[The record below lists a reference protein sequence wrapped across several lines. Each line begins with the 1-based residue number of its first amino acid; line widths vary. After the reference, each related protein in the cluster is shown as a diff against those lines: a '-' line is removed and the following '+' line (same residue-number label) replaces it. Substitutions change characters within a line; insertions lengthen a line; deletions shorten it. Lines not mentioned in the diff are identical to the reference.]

1 MRAVSLAFAL
11 ALAAC
16 GASTPPPPAPA
27 PTAPPAPIASTDH
40 VADHVHHRFDDVERW
55 VRVFDDPDR
64 DAWQRPAEVVAI
76 LRVAP
81 GMTVADLGAGTGY
94 FLPHLSPAVGPTGRV
109 LALDVEPAM
118 VRYMRD
124 RAARQGLTNVV
135 ASAVPPDDPRL
146 PRAGVDRVLIVDTW
160 HHLPDR
166 AAYSAKL
173 AAGLKPGGM
182 VVVVDFTKESRL
194 GPPPAA
200 RVAPEDVVA
209 ELRAG
214 GLDAEIVTETLSEQ
228 YVVIGRRR

>member
-1 MRAVSLAFAL
+1 MLPPMRASAIVL

-16 GASTPPPPAPA
+16 GASAP
-27 PTAPPAPIASTDH
+27 PTAPTPAANEHVTDH
-40 VADHVHHRFDDVERW
+40 AHHRFDDVERW
-55 VRVFDDPDR
+55 AKVFDDPDR

-76 LRVAP
+76 LRLAP
-81 GMTVADLGAGTGY
+81 GMTVVDLGAGTGY

-124 RAARQGLTNVV
+124 RAARQGLRNVV
-135 ASAVPPDDPRL
+135 ASAVAGDDPKL
-146 PRAGVDRVLIVDTW
+146 PPAGVDRVLIVDTW

-182 VVVVDFTKESRL
+182 IVVVDFTQDSRF
-194 GPPPAA
+194 GPPPGA
-200 RVAPEDVVA
+200 RVAPEEVVA

-214 GLDAEIVTETLSEQ
+214 GLDADVVTETLSEQ

>member
-1 MRAVSLAFAL
+1 MLPPMRLSVPLALLL

-16 GASTPPPPAPA
+16 AAPAPPPASPEPDHA
-27 PTAPPAPIASTDH
+27 H
-40 VADHVHHRFDDVERW
+40 VADHAHHRFDDVKRW
-55 VRVFDDPDR
+55 AAVFDDPGR
-64 DAWQRPAEVVAI
+64 DAWQRPADVVVL
-76 LRVAP
+76 LRLAP

-109 LALDVEPAM
+109 LALDVEPEM

-135 ASAVPPDDPRL
+135 ARAVAGDDPGL
-146 PRAGVDRVLIVDTW
+146 PPAGVDRVLIVDTW

-173 AAGLKPGGM
+173 AAALKPGGL
-182 VVVVDFTKESRL
+182 VVVVDFTPESQL

-200 RVAPEDVVA
+200 RVPAETTAA

-214 GLDAEIVTETLSEQ
+214 GLQAEIVAEPLPEQ
-228 YVVIGRRR
+228 YVVVARRP